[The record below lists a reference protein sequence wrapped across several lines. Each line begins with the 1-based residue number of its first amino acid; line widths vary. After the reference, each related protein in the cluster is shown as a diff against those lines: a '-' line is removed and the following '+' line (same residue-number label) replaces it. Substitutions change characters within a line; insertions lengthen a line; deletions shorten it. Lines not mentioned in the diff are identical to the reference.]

1 MQFKVSF
8 WLFESLVLALW
19 EAVPLPD
26 RIQLARTKLTFFSK
40 ILNIFAAME
49 NKVTLQTILKRL
61 LSLAGPIV
69 IGQLGVVFVSFA
81 DTFMV
86 GHYGVEELAAA
97 SFVNNLT
104 MILVVTGL
112 GFSLGLTPLVSEAE
126 GKADRRRAGALLRN
140 GLKSNG
146 ILSAIVFAVML
157 ILYFN
162 LGNMGQPDELLPLIR
177 PYFIV
182 VSASILCTYI
192 FNAFK
197 QFTDGLTRTKVSM
210 VVIITSNV
218 MNIAGNYVLIYGKA
232 GFPEMGLLGAGI
244 STLVSRIFTV
254 AAMAGYVF
262 FNKTMKEY
270 VAGYRDKAI
279 GRGMLKN
286 VARLGTPIGLQMGM
300 ETASFSLIVIFVGM
314 LGTMELAAHQVMVT
328 ISQICYMLYIALA
341 SASAIMISSFN
352 GRKMHREVALTAR
365 AAYISILGMTVICAG
380 SVIVFL
386 KPLTSLFT
394 ESPAVAAMA
403 ATLALPF
410 LLYQFG
416 DGLQIAYAN
425 ALRGLQRVKPILP
438 IAFVSY
444 FIISIPASYV
454 FAFPLGMGLQ
464 GIWFGYPV
472 SLTFA
477 GIFYYLT
484 YRKTYMKI
492 TLNAQKDPGN
502 DN

>member
-1 MQFKVSF
+1 MAAIVIIVRLIF
-8 WLFESLVLALW
+8 SLILQDKINV
-19 EAVPLPD
+19 
-26 RIQLARTKLTFFSK
+26 FFSK

-162 LGNMGQPDELLPLIR
+162 LGNMGQPEELLPLIR

-218 MNIAGNYVLIYGKA
+218 MNIIGNYVLIYGKA

-286 VARLGTPIGLQMGM
+286 V
-300 ETASFSLIVIFVGM
+300 SLIVIFVGM

-492 TLNAQKDPGN
+492 TLNAQK
-502 DN
+502 

>member
-1 MQFKVSF
+1 M
-8 WLFESLVLALW
+8 
-19 EAVPLPD
+19 
-26 RIQLARTKLTFFSK
+26 RH
-40 ILNIFAAME
+40 IFAVME

-162 LGNMGQPDELLPLIR
+162 LGNMGQPEELLPLIR

-218 MNIAGNYVLIYGKA
+218 MNIIGNYVLIYGKA
-232 GFPEMGLLGAGI
+232 GFPEMGLLGYADRPANGHGDGFILTDSHLCRYARNHGTGRPPGNGYNFTDMLHALHSPCKRIGHNDKQLQRKENAQGSGPYRPCGI
-244 STLVSRIFTV
+244 H
-254 AAMAGYVF
+254 
-262 FNKTMKEY
+262 FN
-270 VAGYRDKAI
+270 I
-279 GRGMLKN
+279 GNDGNLRRKRN
-286 VARLGTPIGLQMGM
+286 RFP
-300 ETASFSLIVIFVGM
+300 ETAHIPV
-314 LGTMELAAHQVMVT
+314 
-328 ISQICYMLYIALA
+328 YRIACR
-341 SASAIMISSFN
+341 SGD
-352 GRKMHREVALTAR
+352 GRHP
-365 AAYISILGMTVICAG
+365 C
-380 SVIVFL
+380 
-386 KPLTSLFT
+386 
-394 ESPAVAAMA
+394 PAFP
-403 ATLALPF
+403 ALPVRGRASNRIRQCAQGTTASKADTANRLRIILHNIDSGKLCVCLPTRHGIAGNMVRIPGIAHLRRDI
-410 LLYQFG
+410 LLPDIQENIYE
-416 DGLQIAYAN
+416 N
-425 ALRGLQRVKPILP
+425 
-438 IAFVSY
+438 
-444 FIISIPASYV
+444 
-454 FAFPLGMGLQ
+454 
-464 GIWFGYPV
+464 YPKR
-472 SLTFA
+472 SKGT
-477 GIFYYLT
+477 
-484 YRKTYMKI
+484 RK
-492 TLNAQKDPGN
+492 
-502 DN
+502 